1 MAAAAPPRWIGIALA
16 ATVFVVAASRP
27 AQANGAFPDS
37 VGILLPVDRP
47 KEIRLATNFGV
58 ISSEDAGKT
67 WSWSCEQ
74 PLSSLANLY
83 QVGAPPMDR
92 IFTLS
97 SNGLIFSDDGTC
109 GWTQSKPTP
118 DTALL
123 TDFFP
128 DPGDPNHVLAIIL
141 PNTADL
147 EAEGIYGSTDGG
159 ANFGDALFKAPID
172 GGMTGIEIS
181 RSDPH
186 IAYAAMY
193 ERPGVH
199 PRIVKSTDGGAT
211 WGTPIDVEASLGQNS
226 FRIIAIDPTNPQKLY
241 LRVQEPLLESLAI
254 SDDGGMTFKKP
265 VTFPIMMGAFARLAS
280 GTILSAGFKYD
291 AQGLMTPIGYRSTD
305 GGATFAS
312 WDNIPSFRALA
323 ERGGVLYG
331 SADNFKDPFALGSS
345 TDEGLTWTA
354 LMKFS
359 QVSSING
366 CVQTTCAGSCAS
378 QVKQKLWSSATCSP
392 SKGGCSVSRPWDKS
406 RTGGVAFIAAAA
418 YLLGVRTRRRR
429 RRRGRAPLDSSPT
442 AG

>member
-1 MAAAAPPRWIGIALA
+1 VAGLFVIAAPRA
-16 ATVFVVAASRP
+16 

-37 VGILLPVDRP
+37 VGILLPLDRP
-47 KEIRLATNFGV
+47 LEIHLATNFGV

-83 QVGAPPMDR
+83 QMGAPPLDR
-92 IFTLS
+92 IFALS

-109 GWTQSKPTP
+109 GWTQSRPTP

-128 DPGDPNHVLAIIL
+128 DPSDPNHVLAIIL

-147 EAEGIYGSTDGG
+147 EAEGIYVSTDGG
-159 ANFGDALFKAPID
+159 ANFGDVLFKAPLD
-172 GGMTGIEIS
+172 GGMTGIEIA

-199 PRIVKSTDGGAT
+199 PRIVKSSDGGTT
-211 WGTPIDVEASLGQNS
+211 WGTPIDVEPSLGQNS

-241 LRVQEPLLESLAI
+241 LRVQEALLESLAI

-291 AQGLMTPIGYRSTD
+291 DKGAMTAIGYRSTD
-305 GGATFAS
+305 GGATFTA

-323 ERGGVLYG
+323 ERDGVLYG
-331 SADNFKDPFALGSS
+331 SADNFKDGFALGTS
-345 TDEGLTWTA
+345 TDEGLTWKP
-354 LMKFS
+354 LMNFS
-359 QVSSING
+359 QVSSIKS
-366 CVQTTCAGSCAS
+366 CVQMACAASCAS
-378 QVKQKLWSSATCSP
+378 QVKQKLWSSAVCSP

-406 RTGGVAFIAAAA
+406 RTGGVAFVATAV
-418 YLLGVRTRRRR
+418 YLLGVRARRRR
-429 RRRGRAPLDSSPT
+429 RRRSGAALDSSPT